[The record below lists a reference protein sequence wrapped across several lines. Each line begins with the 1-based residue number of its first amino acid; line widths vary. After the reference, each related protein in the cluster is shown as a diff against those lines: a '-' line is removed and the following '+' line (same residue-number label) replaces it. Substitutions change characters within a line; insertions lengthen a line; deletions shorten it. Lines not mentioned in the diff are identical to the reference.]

1 MGQEPQI
8 LIITADYGEGHHQ
21 VSKTLQQSL
30 IRNGYSQLA
39 VVDLFREAYP
49 TLNKII
55 RYLYRKSLF
64 AASLGIPYYG
74 WTYHLNNR
82 LPMNGKIAA
91 WMNSLGGDRLR
102 KIVLL
107 YKPEVIIYTFPFGSL
122 PSSEALSAIRPRTAV
137 VITDFDVHRR
147 WLFAKPDHYFVPA
160 RDVKEAMVR
169 QGVPESRITVTGIP
183 VRESFHDAAMIGFGS
198 SSGKEAD
205 ENVILLMANVCGT
218 LHSLSRLIGKL
229 LLLSGIRIQVI
240 CGRQEGW
247 RRRLVESGANDT
259 RVEVFGFTDQLHVL
273 MSSAC
278 CVVTKAGG
286 VTLSE
291 TIRAGVPI
299 FILKPFMGQ
308 EKEKALY
315 LQRKG
320 AAVVAFTIHDLVLQ
334 IQAMI
339 SSELIK
345 QSMMNGLLAA
355 RQEAAADHIVRH
367 LFPEANPLSRSGI

>member
-8 LIITADYGEGHHQ
+8 LILTADYGEGHHQ
-21 VSKTLQQSL
+21 VSKVLQQSL
-30 IRNGYSQLA
+30 IRNGYCQVA

-49 TLNKII
+49 VLNKII
-55 RYLYRKSLF
+55 RYLYRQSLY

-74 WTYHLNNR
+74 WTYHLTNQ
-82 LPMNGKIAA
+82 LPMKGKIAA
-91 WMNSLGGDRLR
+91 WMNSLGGDRLK
-102 KIVLL
+102 KIILQ
-107 YKPEVIIYTFPFGSL
+107 YQPEVIIYTFPFGSL
-122 PSSEALSAIRPRTAV
+122 PSSVALSAIRPRTAV

-160 RDVKEAMVR
+160 SDVKEAMVR

-183 VRESFHDAAMIGFGS
+183 VRESFHDAAMSGPGS
-198 SSGKEAD
+198 VKEAD
-205 ENVILLMANVCGT
+205 EHVILLMANVCGT

-229 LLLSGIRIQVI
+229 LLLSGVRIQVI

-247 RRRLVESGANDT
+247 RRKLAESWADDA
-259 RVEVFGFTDQLHVL
+259 RVDVFGFTDQLHVL

-291 TIRAGVPI
+291 TIQAGVPI
-299 FILKPFMGQ
+299 FILNPFLGQ
-308 EKEKALY
+308 EKENALY

-339 SSELIK
+339 SSEQIK

-355 RQEAAADHIVRH
+355 RQKAAADHIVRH
-367 LFPEANPLSRSGI
+367 LFPEASPLRRSGI